1 VPDVDQEASRPVSRC
16 ETVRSRRSV
25 AVDTGEEVPIVP
37 KVPSVYEHRIRS
49 SPDTLSTVYEDSA
62 RPGSIL
68 SHDDV
73 DVYSVGVAEAL
84 FVHHISNASPNA
96 HSVVGSV
103 VANSEESEHGEM
115 GTIVLP
121 APPGLRRTSSASHA
135 SRASRFMERFSV
147 ERLYDIPRR
156 DGESRAGVVEHVEC
170 VEEDVEVVVRRIEE
184 GEYEIPVPGVR
195 EQKRGKGWIGNLK
208 KGAKIVGG
216 GVCCGGKTG

>member
-1 VPDVDQEASRPVSRC
+1 VPDSDLEASRPVSRC

-25 AVDTGEEVPIVP
+25 TVVTGEGVPVVP
-37 KVPSVYEHRIRS
+37 KVPSLYERQIRS
-49 SPDTLSTVYEDSA
+49 SPETLSTLYEDSA

-73 DVYSVGVAEAL
+73 DVYSIGVAEAL
-84 FVHHISNASPNA
+84 SVHHVSNPSPNA
-96 HSVVGSV
+96 HSVVGSILV
-103 VANSEESEHGEM
+103 NSEGSGDGET

-156 DGESRAGVVEHVEC
+156 DSEAHAGVVEHVEC
-170 VEEDVEVVVRRIEE
+170 VEEDVEVVVGKTEE
-184 GEYEIPVPGVR
+184 GEYEILVPGVS
-195 EQKRGKGWIGNLK
+195 EQKRGKGWLGQLK
-208 KGAKIVGG
+208 KGVKVVGG
-216 GVCCGGKTG
+216 GVCCSGRT